1 VNDRGQYRWKQS
13 DLPSRV
19 ARQAARSA
27 ISRYFKVPPK
37 EFVFLNRKLI
47 GVYTFIAVLNA
58 EFNGEDL
65 LREYLYGDPGTPDA
79 SSTNQMTKP

>member
-1 VNDRGQYRWKQS
+1 MLFRS
-13 DLPSRV
+13 

-47 GVYTFIAVLNA
+47 GVYTFIAVMNA

>member
-1 VNDRGQYRWKQS
+1 M
-13 DLPSRV
+13 
-19 ARQAARSA
+19 
-27 ISRYFKVPPK
+27 PPK